1 LIVVKVYIKT
11 GFMAKQFMLCID
23 NPTTIGSSM
32 FLVTNTAMTY
42 KKFFYFFYHALQD
55 QYLALSLLVA
65 VAQRCLALKL
75 FLLAGMFFLI
85 LILGS
90 PKRTNLTLL
99 PDFARTAD
107 FLDLPGVFFGLL

>member
-1 LIVVKVYIKT
+1 
-11 GFMAKQFMLCID
+11 MAKQFMLCIN

-32 FLVTNTAMTY
+32 FLVTNTTPAY
-42 KKFFYFFYHALQD
+42 NEFSCFFYHALQD

-65 VAQRCLALKL
+65 VAQRCLALKD

-90 PKRTNLTLL
+90 PKRTNLTFL